1 MNIMEN
7 TEIQIT
13 LEQGEGYF
21 ESGDIEAAKRCFK
34 KILSSQPD
42 HIESLNNLGVIYF
55 QEGNLEPAIFS
66 FEGVL
71 KIDETYVEAME
82 NLAKCLEVKGDY
94 LESAKLYQK
103 ALKLGGL
110 KVYILNSM
118 ANCFIQMEDLAT
130 AKQILTESS
139 AIDNTQNDIETLLE
153 LIKSI
158 ECAQKTKPTH
168 LTSNKGLRIGFVT
181 LWYERGQAYITRM
194 LQDSI
199 VEEHETF
206 ILARNGGSSQLPLL
220 ATTGEWAVPNLT
232 TFHEYKI
239 PCDMLKNWIQ
249 KYQLDIVIF
258 NEEYDF
264 TLVREAKKCGAKTFG
279 YYVWE
284 LFNPEWSKTVRA
296 IYDKVICP
304 TSCSHQRFIKLG
316 IDNSVYLKWGVDRN
330 LFHPVEKV
338 IKKPIRFFHPAGWG
352 GLHARRG
359 TQYVIDAFRKAHIED
374 AELLIHTQQGK
385 GKEQEGNITILHG
398 TVPREELVQMY
409 QESDVAVLPSK
420 WEGLGLTF
428 LEAISCGLPILTVDA
443 PPMNE
448 FVKNRETG
456 FLCGITERCH
466 YSDIFIEGV
475 HVDTDDMAEKMHMM
489 MDNTLRREMTEKT
502 KAFASCFTRDQF
514 KENLQNLLRDTIK
527 QPHNEVRLNLGCGS
541 DIRDGFVNIDRR
553 KIDGVDLITDVSNL
567 PYHDESVREI
577 VAHDIIEHF
586 PRGET
591 EKVLTEWTRV
601 LKQNGILK
609 IQCPNVRDLSY
620 ALVSHQIPVKEFARR
635 IYGGQE
641 YDGNFH
647 HTGFDIPEM
656 KRVLHAIGMKPTQIS
671 AYNYNLF
678 INAICSIN

>member
-1 MNIMEN
+1 
-7 TEIQIT
+7 
-13 LEQGEGYF
+13 
-21 ESGDIEAAKRCFK
+21 
-34 KILSSQPD
+34 
-42 HIESLNNLGVIYF
+42 
-55 QEGNLEPAIFS
+55 
-66 FEGVL
+66 
-71 KIDETYVEAME
+71 
-82 NLAKCLEVKGDY
+82 
-94 LESAKLYQK
+94 
-103 ALKLGGL
+103 
-110 KVYILNSM
+110 
-118 ANCFIQMEDLAT
+118 
-130 AKQILTESS
+130 
-139 AIDNTQNDIETLLE
+139 
-153 LIKSI
+153 
-158 ECAQKTKPTH
+158 
-168 LTSNKGLRIGFVT
+168 
-181 LWYERGQAYITRM
+181 
-194 LQDSI
+194 
-199 VEEHETF
+199 
-206 ILARNGGSSQLPLL
+206 
-220 ATTGEWAVPNLT
+220 
-232 TFHEYKI
+232 
-239 PCDMLKNWIQ
+239 
-249 KYQLDIVIF
+249 
-258 NEEYDF
+258 
-264 TLVREAKKCGAKTFG
+264 
-279 YYVWE
+279 
-284 LFNPEWSKTVRA
+284 
-296 IYDKVICP
+296 
-304 TSCSHQRFIKLG
+304 
-316 IDNSVYLKWGVDRN
+316 
-330 LFHPVEKV
+330 
-338 IKKPIRFFHPAGWG
+338 
-352 GLHARRG
+352 
-359 TQYVIDAFRKAHIED
+359 D

-678 INAICSIN
+678 INAIRSTKNNGSKLRVILISARFSNHPWGTGNFIYKALNELGHEVIDIDFRRDCDRVDELLNQPADLVITYKGSGINPRLLEMTSCPTILWYPDDVRMMQHAQDDIRRSGYAYDHVYYFDQAGLPLLDQMGISHSSFLPPATDPSVYRYIPGTEKKHDVTFIGNVYPNRRELLDRLKKNFNVLETKAFMEDMVRIVNETKIVLNLGVGKSGYTLRVFEALGCRSFLVTNKIDYEYRLFKDQEHLVYFDDDNIEDIISHYLQHDEERERIALTGYQEVCAHHTFHNRVSKILVDTGLTEHTSTHSLKGRHDTLHLLRA